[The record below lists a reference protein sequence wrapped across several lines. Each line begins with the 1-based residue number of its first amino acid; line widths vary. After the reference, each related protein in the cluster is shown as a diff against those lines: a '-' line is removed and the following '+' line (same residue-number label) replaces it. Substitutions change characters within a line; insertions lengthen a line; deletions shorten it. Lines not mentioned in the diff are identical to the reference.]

1 MPGSSDTT
9 AWKDISTLDSGGLAE
24 YLRSRGFKVASAIVW
39 LESSPRASGWHL
51 NNWAKA
57 VEGLQVQQMRELVDR
72 VYREDTERFRTF
84 GVFAGIH
91 SSIPMKELEE
101 LVPLGCNS
109 EPPPHD
115 DGIEPDAVEGTME
128 GELLTTQEMD
138 DAGASPANC
147 QDILGVSS
155 LSSEGVEEVMDSVIE
170 ETQPPHGCF
179 PVDAKREE
187 GQGATEGGG
196 PDGDA
201 EMEGLDDAVATEA
214 GAGSGVSSEGSEV
227 FQRRTSKRLSAGNS
241 STSSSNG
248 VKRRR
253 SSMTITTAPTRR
265 SATAKS
271 SPATRRRLP
280 GSCSSSP
287 VARTSSGRR
296 MSSTSHKVL
305 MLSGVGVAIERSANG
320 LCNRLG
326 GAKIESLDRCLE
338 KGVTP
343 KPSHV
348 IVPNKKAVVTL
359 KVLYG
364 LCTPTCS
371 IVREG
376 WLAACRSA
384 SQWVP
389 VDQYLVEDWADRP
402 SWTVGKSGPLE
413 RMRIHSSGEM
423 QSIPNVEHYHNLV
436 RLCGGVVDKESPRG
450 ARVVVVGKNHK
461 LPARL
466 LFDLKH
472 GVVPTPTLVT
482 EDWLMQCLKTQT
494 LIDEF
499 DQYLPSGIFDDF
511 PDEWHD

>member
-9 AWKDISTLDSGGLAE
+9 TWKDISALDSGGLAE
-24 YLRSRGFKVASAIVW
+24 CLRSRGFKVASAMVW
-39 LESSPRASGWHL
+39 LESSPKASGWHL
-51 NNWAKA
+51 KNWAKA

-72 VYREDTERFRTF
+72 VYREDTERFRSF
-84 GVFAGIH
+84 GVFAGMH
-91 SSIPMKELEE
+91 SSVPMEELEE
-101 LVPLGCNS
+101 LVRLGCNS
-109 EPPPHD
+109 EPPPG
-115 DGIEPDAVEGTME
+115 GIEPDAVEGSAE

-155 LSSEGVEEVMDSVIE
+155 LSSEGVEEVMDPVLE
-170 ETQPPHGCF
+170 ETQPPYGCF
-179 PVDAKREE
+179 LGDAKREE
-187 GQGATEGGG
+187 GQNAVESGD
-196 PDGDA
+196 PDG
-201 EMEGLDDAVATEA
+201 DAVATEE

-253 SSMTITTAPTRR
+253 SSVTITTAPTRR

-326 GAKIESLDRCLE
+326 GARIESLDSCLE

-348 IVPNKKAVVTL
+348 IVPNKKAVITL

-384 SQWVP
+384 SQWLP
-389 VDQYLVEDWADRP
+389 VDQHLVEDWADRP

-413 RMRIHSSGEM
+413 RMRIHFSGEM

-472 GVVPTPTLVT
+472 GSRVY
-482 EDWLMQCLKTQT
+482 QSRKHCA
-494 LIDEF
+494 
-499 DQYLPSGIFDDF
+499 DF
-511 PDEWHD
+511 KP